1 VSGRPLTAEESRS
14 LALTEQ
20 VEREHLARAEA
31 ALVDPQDLEQAQA
44 AVADALAK
52 LAADEDADPIL
63 VKAVTQF
70 ESSLRADTSPNAA
83 GNFAIVAAWRSG
95 FRAAK

>member
-1 VSGRPLTAEESRS
+1 MSGRGATAGESRE
-14 LALTEQ
+14 LALLERA
-20 VEREHLARAEA
+20 EREHLERASLS
-31 ALVDPQDLEQAQA
+31 LVDPQDLEQAQA

-52 LAADEDADPIL
+52 LAADQDADPIL

-70 ESSLRADTSPNAA
+70 ESSLRADTSPNHAA
-83 GNFAIVAAWRSG
+83 NFAIVAAWRSG

>member
-1 VSGRPLTAEESRS
+1 MSGRAATAAESRELE
-14 LALTEQ
+14 LAERT
-20 VEREHLARAEA
+20 EREHLSRAEA

-52 LAADEDADPIL
+52 LASDEDADPEL
-63 VKAVTQF
+63 LKAVTQF
-70 ESSLRADTSPNAA
+70 ESSLRGDTSPNAA
-83 GNFAIVAAWRSG
+83 ANFAIVAAWRSG